1 MFTIVGGIAAK
12 TAEEPLQ
19 RKILFLRSG
28 NVGLGIGCGK
38 FGHKRR
44 SRRGRSLKP
53 SEYLFICIRDMRMTP
68 KQKCRRPWSQCR
80 SPTISAQMYS
90 RYGEIRLMGEYV
102 MRLFVRGVLIGLVTA
117 APNGFHLDIKKFARY
132 LVASVEEVGET
143 LHDLEAEGILQ
154 YEQEDEAVSVWAS
167 SYTEEN
173 IEHRV
178 GFRRDP
184 STEEG

>member
-1 MFTIVGGIAAK
+1 
-12 TAEEPLQ
+12 
-19 RKILFLRSG
+19 
-28 NVGLGIGCGK
+28 
-38 FGHKRR
+38 
-44 SRRGRSLKP
+44 
-53 SEYLFICIRDMRMTP
+53 
-68 KQKCRRPWSQCR
+68 
-80 SPTISAQMYS
+80 
-90 RYGEIRLMGEYV
+90 

-154 YEQEDEAVSVWAS
+154 YEQEDEAISVWAS

-173 IEHRV
+173 IELRG

>member
-1 MFTIVGGIAAK
+1 
-12 TAEEPLQ
+12 
-19 RKILFLRSG
+19 
-28 NVGLGIGCGK
+28 
-38 FGHKRR
+38 
-44 SRRGRSLKP
+44 
-53 SEYLFICIRDMRMTP
+53 
-68 KQKCRRPWSQCR
+68 
-80 SPTISAQMYS
+80 
-90 RYGEIRLMGEYV
+90 

-132 LVASVEEVGET
+132 LVSSVEEVGET

-154 YEQEDEAVSVWAS
+154 YEQEDETISIWTS

-173 IEHRV
+173 IELRV